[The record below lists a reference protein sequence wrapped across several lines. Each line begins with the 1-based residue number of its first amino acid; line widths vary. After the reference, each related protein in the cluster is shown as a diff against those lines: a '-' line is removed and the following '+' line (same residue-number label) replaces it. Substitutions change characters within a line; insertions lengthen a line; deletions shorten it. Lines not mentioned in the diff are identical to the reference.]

1 MATLTFIYHTLTS
14 SSSSTLR
21 SNYRA
26 QKQESPAT
34 LSIVNK
40 NPNQNPILELGK
52 KKRGVSVITR
62 AGPSSTSYIFAFVF
76 PLSLLAVTIF
86 SAMRISDELDE
97 KFLEEVRICAY
108 TCFFVRNLFHFQV
121 FFFLLLFAQVTLWS
135 NKYSLLDFFRIESCS
150 FLSMDAML
158 KLSAGYFGLEY
169 IISFYGLLNQ
179 QFLLIVMVI
188 GFCNSSSRII

>member
-97 KFLEEVRICAY
+97 KFLEELAINETILEGEEGDADDILTEEKPEVPR
-108 TCFFVRNLFHFQV
+108 TRNRPKREVERAKKEKERTIQQHRNRFSRVQSGKRF
-121 FFFLLLFAQVTLWS
+121 
-135 NKYSLLDFFRIESCS
+135 SLLSENAVLAFDGIE
-150 FLSMDAML
+150 L
-158 KLSAGYFGLEY
+158 
-169 IISFYGLLNQ
+169 
-179 QFLLIVMVI
+179 
-188 GFCNSSSRII
+188 